1 MLKAKYFLGAA
12 AILFALYVII
22 GEQITG
28 ASSNAVIN
36 GKMIAVNS
44 PIAGFV
50 EIKSLRLGQRFSV
63 GEVIAKIENT
73 DYDFSNFYDLN
84 QEKEEINYKI
94 LKINNILKI
103 TDSEIADMQTE
114 LDKKRD
120 FAIFE
125 NGRNIT
131 RSEERIRLFEE
142 IESAP
147 VTIKGDKLSARSV
160 QNSIELSRA
169 RENVE
174 IQREIR
180 RNLLNNFF
188 VGEGFNNISELQN
201 KIRDRDISRLNL
213 LVELNYFK
221 ERLISLQYR
230 VDQEKKFVDY
240 RSQKTIK
247 TKNASLLWE
256 KLISDGESVE
266 QGQKLFRL
274 LDCSSAIVSL
284 SVSSNVYNKL
294 EIGQNAIF
302 FPDNSNLKYDA
313 KVERLAGL
321 GASRIYKNLAIPPSI
336 KNEERFDVL
345 INVPK
350 LADKITESCIT
361 GQTGRVFFDKRPFD
375 WIRDLISK

>member
-28 ASSNAVIN
+28 ASSNAVVN

-73 DYDFSNFYDLN
+73 NYDFSNFYDLN
-84 QEKEEINYKI
+84 QEKEEINHKI
-94 LKINNILKI
+94 LEINDILKI

-201 KIRDRDISRLNL
+201 KIRDRDKSRLNL
-213 LVELNYFK
+213 LVESNHLK
-221 ERLISLQYR
+221 EILIILQYR
-230 VDQEKKFVDY
+230 VDEEKKFVDY
-240 RSQKTIK
+240 HSQKTIK
-247 TKNASLLWE
+247 IKNASLLWE
-256 KLISDGESVE
+256 KLISDGETVE
-266 QGQKLFRL
+266 QGQNLLRL
-274 LDCSSAIVSL
+274 LDCGSAMVSL

-321 GASRIYKNLAIPPSI
+321 GASRIYKNLAIPPLRA
-336 KNEERFDVL
+336 NEERFDVL
-345 INVPK
+345 LNVPK
-350 LADKITESCIT
+350 LTDKVIETCTI

>member
-1 MLKAKYFLGAA
+1 MQKVKYFLGAA
-12 AILFALYVII
+12 ALLLALWVII

-28 ASSNAVIN
+28 ASSNAV
-36 GKMIAVNS
+36 VNAKIIILRA
-44 PIAGFV
+44 PISGFAQ
-50 EIKSLRLGQRFSV
+50 IKPMALGEAIPSETELV
-63 GEVIAKIENT
+63 KIENPL
-73 DYDFSNFYDLN
+73 YDFSNLYNLERDERDQNNNIF
-84 QEKEEINYKI
+84 KINKI
-94 LKINNILKI
+94 LEI
-103 TDSEIADMQTE
+103 TNSEIADMQTY
-114 LDKKRD
+114 LDKQRD

-131 RSEERIRLFEE
+131 RSEARIRLFEE
-142 IESAP
+142 IEYVLVS
-147 VTIKGDKLSARSV
+147 IKGDKLSARSV

-180 RNLLNNFF
+180 RNLLNNLF

-201 KIRDRDISRLNL
+201 KIRNRDISRLNL

-256 KLISDGESVE
+256 TLVSDGEPIE
-266 QGQKLFRL
+266 RGQELFRL
-274 LDCSSAIVSL
+274 LDCSSAMVTL
-284 SVSSNVYNKL
+284 SVSSSVYNNLK
-294 EIGQNAIF
+294 IGQKAIF
-302 FPDNSNLKYDA
+302 FPDNTDLKYDG
-313 KVERLAGL
+313 KIGRLAGS

-350 LADKITESCIT
+350 LADKVIESCII
-361 GQTGRVFFDKRPFD
+361 GQTGRIFFDKRPFD
-375 WIRDLISK
+375 WFRDLIFK

>member
-28 ASSNAVIN
+28 ASSNAVVN

-73 DYDFSNFYDLN
+73 NYDFSNFYDLN
-84 QEKEEINYKI
+84 QEKEEINHKI
-94 LKINNILKI
+94 LEINDILKI

-213 LVELNYFK
+213 LVESNHFK

-230 VDQEKKFVDY
+230 VDEEKKFVDY
-240 RSQKTIK
+240 HSQKTIK
-247 TKNASLLWE
+247 IKNASLLWE
-256 KLISDGESVE
+256 KLISDGETVE
-266 QGQKLFRL
+266 QGQNLLRL
-274 LDCSSAIVSL
+274 LDCGSAMVSL

-321 GASRIYKNLAIPPSI
+321 GASRIYKNLAIPPSRA
-336 KNEERFDVL
+336 NEERFDVL
-345 INVPK
+345 LNVPK
-350 LADKITESCIT
+350 LTDKVIETCTI